1 MTSFLSSLSL
11 KAYPC
16 GLMDFAVVLGS
27 LASQKAR
34 QSILISWSVHP
45 HIKSHA
51 SLLPDYLRGDHDKF
65 AELKSSHVMLFLPA
79 TSASTSVT
87 FLFSEPYSHGLHL
100 SVLCGFLIGCV
111 W

>member
-1 MTSFLSSLSL
+1 M
-11 KAYPC
+11 AYPC

-27 LASQKAR
+27 LASLKPR

-45 HIKSHA
+45 HVKSCA
-51 SLLPDYLRGDHDKF
+51 SLLPDNLRGDHDKF
-65 AELKSSHVMLFLPA
+65 VELKSSHVMLFLTA
-79 TSASTSVT
+79 ASASTPVT

-100 SVLCGFLIGCV
+100 FMPCGFLIGYV